1 MLGYRCH
8 LPLVARACTCTCHK
22 FVATISLLITRDT
35 ERWVRHLLVP
45 PTTRAACLLP
55 LPQLTQL
62 PQYLLAAGCRI
73 KSLPLQGQRGD
84 IPRRLLPIMI
94 EFSKLLSSEI
104 FCYSCDD
111 IFCHSLQHE
120 IPEKYWGFLIK
131 QFDDADEQEA
141 ATFLKKQK
149 ASEAIYKN
157 INNDVARRRG
167 CSAELKLIGNWFEKF
182 NLKFYINV
190 YFIYIIF
197 IVYFT

>member
-1 MLGYRCH
+1 MLRYRCH

-22 FVATISLLITRDT
+22 FVATISLLITRDS

-45 PTTRAACLLP
+45 PLHEPLAPCKLP
-55 LPQLTQL
+55 SGLPQLPL
-62 PQYLLAAGCRI
+62 YLLAAACSI

-94 EFSKLLSSEI
+94 EFSKLLSAKI

-141 ATFLKKQK
+141 ATFLIKQEGK
-149 ASEAIYKN
+149 GSNIPNIPYVCYENIKN
-157 INNDVARRRG
+157 NV
-167 CSAELKLIGNWFEKF
+167 EL
-182 NLKFYINV
+182 NLKFCN
-190 YFIYIIF
+190 
-197 IVYFT
+197 